1 MNKESVRTEVELDPS
16 WAIAERPHGGYLLSL
31 LAEAAVSEEHPDPL
45 AVSAHFLSPPQ
56 PGPATITTTQLRAGR
71 RVGTTRCQLI
81 EAGELRVEALITTGQ
96 LPDGSV
102 VRFAAPSMPPIPDPD
117 GLFRAPA
124 SSPGSPFHVG
134 HLDHVDLRMDPETSG
149 WALGAPDRRAEY
161 RAWIRRDDKAAAS
174 TLDLIVFADSMPP
187 TTFDL
192 GMEGWVPTVELT
204 VLLRGRP
211 APGWVLVR
219 QRSALVAGGWLDEEC
234 DIWDSTGRLVAQAR
248 QLAGYR
254 ES

>member
-1 MNKESVRTEVELDPS
+1 MSNETAVALDAS
-16 WAIAERPHGGYLLSL
+16 WAIAERPHGGYLLRL
-31 LAEAAVSEEHPDPL
+31 LAEAALDSEHSDPL

-56 PGPATITTTQLRAGR
+56 PGTATICTERLRRGR
-71 RVGTTRCQLI
+71 RVSTTRCQLV
-81 EAGELRVEALITTGQ
+81 EDGELRVEALVTSGR
-96 LPDGSV
+96 LPAHEAP
-102 VRFAAPSMPPIPDPD
+102 RFAAPALPPIPPPLDLP
-117 GLFRAPA
+117 RAPS

-149 WALGAPDRRAEY
+149 WALGAPAGRAEY
-161 RAWIRRDDKAAAS
+161 RAWMRRDDAEAAS
-174 TLDLIVFADSMPP
+174 PLDLIVFADAMPP

-192 GMEGWVPTVELT
+192 GMAGWVPTVELT

-219 QRSALVAGGWLDEEC
+219 QRSALVSDGWLDEEC

-248 QLAGYR
+248 QLASYR